1 MTTTEPILDQGTE
14 LAKERNRLAA
24 DNTLQSWI
32 RTSLA
37 LIGIGFGVDAIT
49 DNPNMALYARI
60 LGLSFIVVAL
70 FSVIVAIAQ
79 YRYELKRLEGGSYR
93 YESALP
99 LGLVVAAVLGL
110 VGLFAGITIVLG
122 ALAG

>member
-1 MTTTEPILDQGTE
+1 MTTTEPELDQGTE

-60 LGLSFIVVAL
+60 LGLSFIVVEL
-70 FSVIVAIAQ
+70 FSVLVAIAQ
-79 YRYELKRLEGGSYR
+79 
-93 YESALP
+93 
-99 LGLVVAAVLGL
+99 
-110 VGLFAGITIVLG
+110 
-122 ALAG
+122 